1 MTLVAIATFI
11 LSFRLT
17 DHDRLGGK
25 KNVLRN
31 VSRKLYTWSIL
42 RIFQKIAQFQ
52 RIAAANR
59 NSSCD
64 WTFNSLL
71 RSITSSVCRHLLM
84 NPFHYSFILTSCL
97 KLNRKTLQRKETVE
111 SASFFLFLVLR
122 HLFRSHSTGIPIRQ
136 WKRTQR
142 KTLTYESCY
151 HKNCWIFS
159 LVQHCVFN

>member
-17 DHDRLGGK
+17 DHDRLSGK
-25 KNVLRN
+25 KIVTKCLAENFTRGQFWEFW
-31 VSRKLYTWSIL
+31 K
-42 RIFQKIAQFQ
+42 IFQLQIE
-52 RIAAANR
+52 I
-59 NSSCD
+59 SSRD
-64 WTFNSLL
+64 WTFNNLF
-71 RSITSSVCRHLLM
+71 RSITSSVYRHLLM
-84 NPFHYSFILTSCL
+84 NPFHYSFILTSRL

-136 WKRTQR
+136 WLRTQW

-151 HKNCWIFS
+151 HKNCRIFS